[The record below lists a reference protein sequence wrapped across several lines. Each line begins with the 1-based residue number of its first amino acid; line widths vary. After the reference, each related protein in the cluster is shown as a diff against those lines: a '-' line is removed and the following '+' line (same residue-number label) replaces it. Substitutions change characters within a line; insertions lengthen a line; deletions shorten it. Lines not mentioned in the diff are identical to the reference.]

1 MFLRPKS
8 NNETYTIDVERKNNN
23 NRISLFPFDSK
34 SFQNKKFKKEFLLL
48 KSINSIKEVK
58 NNDEKSNSPTNSICI
73 LGKNCPYYKK
83 YLNLKKELTILLSS
97 IIKVKDFN
105 HSLLNSL
112 SKRTSLYYNLISENE
127 DLKKSLHRI
136 KSKKIFNYQNN
147 GQDNSIFYEKNENFK
162 KSDRTNKSFLFK
174 ILKNKNRSLTENNF
188 LIKKQNNPLNNS
200 QFSRKLLLN
209 TSNTNL
215 NNFIYKENTK
225 NNLKNKTISGNIRK
239 SILAIN
245 SDPNKH
251 YEILHN
257 YSKQQNQKLIG
268 DSSKFSFLSSNMDYD
283 DISKNNQTLIS
294 LEKLTKNDENFLR
307 TIADSSN
314 EILLKYCDMIISLIN
329 DYKEMIKLG
338 IKMKDFI
345 RGSNRFVD
353 SVMDNNPS
361 KILIENTC
369 SILNCDR
376 ASLFILDKTSDSLIV
391 YLGEGVKKAQIKVP
405 KDKGIVGAC
414 FLEAKKLRIDDAYLD
429 KRFNKEVDKKTN
441 YRTKSILCYPL
452 IDKDGECFGVIEA
465 INKLNSP
472 FNEDDEE
479 FLKILA
485 YQASIIFRGLS
496 SNDNYKFLNLK
507 LNLIVDYD
515 IEISYI
521 KNKFE
526 FSEKTEDTLLNLF
539 DCIEAA
545 FYFVEDNMI
554 KRYKDNKIQK
564 YDINVGIIGKAIK
577 LKQILTFRN
586 IKNCAEYNSII
597 DMNTSDRLLT
607 FPILGKKDKIVRA
620 VVQVPYIGKVYQ
632 NDKPNENEIKVIKK
646 FRKCIKNWIQIN
658 ILQK

>member
-8 NNETYTIDVERKNNN
+8 NNEAYTIDAERKNNY
-23 NRISLFPFDSK
+23 NRLGLFPFDSK
-34 SFQNKKFKKEFLLL
+34 SFQNKKFKREYLLL
-48 KSINSIKEVK
+48 KSMKSIKEVK
-58 NNDEKSNSPTNSICI
+58 TNDEKSNSPTNSICV

-136 KSKKIFNYQNN
+136 KSKKIFDYQNN
-147 GQDNSIFYEKNENFK
+147 EQDNSIFYEKYENFK
-162 KSDRTNKSFLFK
+162 KSDRSNKSFSFK
-174 ILKNKNRSLTENNF
+174 ILKNKNRTLTENNF
-188 LIKKQNNPLNNS
+188 MIKKQNNPLNKS
-200 QFSRKLLLN
+200 QFSRKLLIN
-209 TSNTNL
+209 TSNSNL
-215 NNFIYKENTK
+215 NNNIYKEK
-225 NNLKNKTISGNIRK
+225 IINNLKNKTITGNIRK

-283 DISKNNQTLIS
+283 AIAKNNQTLIS

-314 EILLKYCDMIISLIN
+314 EILLKYCDMIIALIN

-345 RGSNRFVD
+345 RGSNKFVEG
-353 SVMDNNPS
+353 VMDNNPS

-465 INKLNSP
+465 INKLSSP

-485 YQASIIFRGLS
+485 YQAAIIFRGLS
-496 SNDNYKFLNLK
+496 SNDDYKFLNIK
-507 LNLIVDYD
+507 LNIIVDYD
-515 IEISYI
+515 IEISSI

-539 DCIEAA
+539 DCIDSA
-545 FYFVEDNMI
+545 FYFVEDNTI

-586 IKNCAEYNSII
+586 IKNCTEYNSII
-597 DMNTSDRLLT
+597 DMNTSDGLLT

-620 VVQVPYIGKVYQ
+620 VVQAPYIGKVYR
-632 NDKPNENEIKVIKK
+632 NGKPNENEIKVIKK

>member
-8 NNETYTIDVERKNNN
+8 SNETYTIDVERKNNN
-23 NRISLFPFDSK
+23 SRISLFPFNSK
-34 SFQNKKFKKEFLLL
+34 SFQNKKFKKEYLLL

-58 NNDEKSNSPTNSICI
+58 NNDEKSNSSTNSICI

-162 KSDRTNKSFLFK
+162 KFDRTNKSFSFK

-188 LIKKQNNPLNNS
+188 MIKKQNNPLNNS

-283 DISKNNQTLIS
+283 AISKNNQTLIS

-314 EILLKYCDMIISLIN
+314 EILLKYCDMIIALIN

-345 RGSNRFVD
+345 RGSNRFVEG
-353 SVMDNNPS
+353 VMDNNPS

-597 DMNTSDRLLT
+597 DMNTSDGLLT

-620 VVQVPYIGKVYQ
+620 VVQAPYIGKVYQ
-632 NDKPNENEIKVIKK
+632 NGKPNENEIKVIKK